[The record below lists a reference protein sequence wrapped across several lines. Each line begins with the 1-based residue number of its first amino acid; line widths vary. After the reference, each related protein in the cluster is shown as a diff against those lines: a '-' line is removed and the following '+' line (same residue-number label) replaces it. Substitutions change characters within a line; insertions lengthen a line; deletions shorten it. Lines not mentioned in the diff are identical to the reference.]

1 MRNHFL
7 LSCALLLC
15 GVQAALAQTPAT
27 NATYAAL
34 PSETPEKVVPAT
46 ESLDYIKRVERITMR
61 DGVKLSTVI
70 LIPKGAKNAAILLT
84 RTPYNAAELTSHSE
98 SSHLG
103 ALLQGYDHAADVIV
117 DGGYIRVVQDIRGK
131 YESEGDYVMTRP
143 FRGPLNSTPVDHAT
157 DTYDTI
163 DWLVKNLPE
172 SNGRVGIIGISYN
185 GFLSLAAL
193 VDPHPALKAAVPMN
207 PMVDGWR
214 GDDWFHHGAFRQQGM
229 NYVYEQVVTRKNEA
243 KWFTSHYDDYDMFM
257 QAGSAGELGRQRGLE
272 QSGYWRK
279 LVEHPA
285 YDSFWQQQAMDK
297 LLARKPLTV
306 PTLLVHSLWDAEDS
320 YGAIAVYKALN
331 ARPDSAANL
340 KLAFGPWV
348 HGGAIQ
354 DGSFIGAIKFR
365 GDTAWEFREQVLK
378 PFLDRNLKS
387 LPTPEI
393 PKVSAFETGSNRW
406 IKLDGWPLGC
416 AQGCAIKPTPLLL
429 QAGHKLALGGAPASL
444 AGDVGF
450 DEYVSDPS
458 KPVPYRNRPIRPSGY
473 DEGKGMSWPR
483 WLVDDQREASG
494 RTDVLVYTSEVLAKP
509 VKIAGEPLV
518 KLIASTTG
526 SDADW
531 VVKLI
536 DVYPDE
542 VPAQPNMG
550 GYQLM
555 VSADIFRGRY
565 RESWERPVAIKPGE
579 ALGYNFGL
587 PTANHVFQPGHRIMV
602 QIQSSWF
609 PLYDRNPQTFV
620 PNIFNAKPADYRS
633 AIQRVYRKPGQASL
647 IELPLVVAD

>member
-15 GVQAALAQTPAT
+15 GVQAALAQAPAT

-70 LIPKGAKNAAILLT
+70 LIPKGAKNAPILLT
-84 RTPYNAAELTSHSE
+84 RTPYNAAELTSHNE

-306 PTLLVHSLWDAEDS
+306 PTLLVHSLWDAEDI

-387 LPTPEI
+387 LPTHEI

-416 AQGCAIKPTPLLL
+416 AQGCTIKPTPLLL
-429 QAGHKLALGGAPASL
+429 QAGHKLALGGAPASP
-444 AGDVGF
+444 AGDAGF

-473 DEGKGMSWPR
+473 DESKGMSWPR

>member
-15 GVQAALAQTPAT
+15 GVQAALAQAPAT

>member
-1 MRNHFL
+1 MRNNFL

-27 NATYAAL
+27 NVTYAAL
-34 PSETPEKVVPAT
+34 PSQTPEKVVPAT
-46 ESLDYIKRVERITMR
+46 ESFDYIKRVERIAMR

-70 LIPKGAKNAAILLT
+70 LIPKGAKNVPILLT
-84 RTPYNAAELTSHSE
+84 RTPYNAAELTNHNE

-229 NYVYEQVVTRKNEA
+229 SFVYEQVVTRKNEA
-243 KWFTSHYDDYDMFM
+243 KWFSSHYDDYDMFL

-285 YDSFWQQQAMDK
+285 YDAFWQQQAMDK
-297 LLARKPLTV
+297 LLASKPLTV
-306 PTLLVHSLWDAEDS
+306 PTLLVHSLWDAEDI

-365 GDTAWEFREQVLK
+365 SDTAWEFREQVLK

-416 AQGCAIKPTPLLL
+416 AQGCTIKPTPLLL
-429 QAGHKLALGGAPASL
+429 QAGHKLALGVAPASP
-444 AGDVGF
+444 AGDAGF

-473 DEGKGMSWPR
+473 DESKGMTWPR

>member
-7 LSCALLLC
+7 LSFALLLC

-70 LIPKGAKNAAILLT
+70 LIPKGAKNAPILLT
-84 RTPYNAAELTSHSE
+84 RTPYNAAELTNHNE

-306 PTLLVHSLWDAEDS
+306 PTLLVHSLWDAEDI

-416 AQGCAIKPTPLLL
+416 AQGCTIKPTPLLL
-429 QAGHKLALGGAPASL
+429 QAGHKLAFGGAPASP
-444 AGDVGF
+444 AGDTGF

-473 DEGKGMSWPR
+473 DESKGMSWPR